1 MNGGAADPARAGSPR
16 SGAAPPPAR
25 DPRMDRPPA
34 GPAGQWSLV
43 LVPPQGAGVVQE
55 VVLGVRAWRWLRA
68 VFVGGL
74 VSALAVTIAALVSV
88 PRSLAYGE
96 LLEENLALRDRLL
109 AIEHRM
115 TEVDALL
122 LRLRLYD
129 AQLQGLDPGRGGPAG
144 DPPEEPWQDGEGVA
158 EATGAAAPLDG
169 EEAGTVASWADSVQ
183 ERLRVFLDTF
193 PRREPDLMRLVAEAE
208 QDHARQ
214 QAWPSRWPAKGV
226 FSSGFGWR
234 RDPFTRR
241 WKLHSGLDLAGD
253 YGTPIR
259 STAPGTVI
267 RAEWSRSYGQ
277 VVEVDH
283 GFGLTT
289 LYAHCAR
296 LLVAAGDRVTAGHV
310 LGRMGSTGR
319 STAVHLHFEVRLDGQ
334 PVNPLTYLRAA
345 RAGR

>member
-1 MNGGAADPARAGSPR
+1 
-16 SGAAPPPAR
+16 
-25 DPRMDRPPA
+25 
-34 GPAGQWSLV
+34 
-43 LVPPQGAGVVQE
+43 

-68 VFVGGL
+68 VLVGA
-74 VSALAVTIAALVSV
+74 VVAALAAAIAALIAV

-96 LLEENLALRDRLL
+96 LLEENLVLRDRLL
-109 AIEHRM
+109 SIEHRM

-129 AQLQGLDPGRGGPAG
+129 AQLQGLDPGRGGPAV
-144 DPPEEPWQDGEGVA
+144 DPPEAPWQDGDAVA
-158 EATGAAAPLDG
+158 EATGVDAPLDG
-169 EEAGTVASWADSVQ
+169 GEAGTVASWADSVQ
-183 ERLRVFLDTF
+183 ERLRVFLETF
-193 PRREPDLMRLVAEAE
+193 PLREPDLVRLVAEAE
-208 QDHARQ
+208 RDHARQ

-241 WKLHSGLDLAGD
+241 WKFHGGLDLAGD

-259 STAPGTVI
+259 STSPGTVV

-296 LLVAAGDRVTAGHV
+296 LLVAAGDRVSAGDV
-310 LGRMGSTGR
+310 IARMGSTGR

-334 PVNPLTYLRAA
+334 PVNPLSYLRAA
-345 RAGR
+345 RAAR

>member
-1 MNGGAADPARAGSPR
+1 MNRSAADPARAANLPP
-16 SGAAPPPAR
+16 GAVPPPAR
-25 DPRMDRPPA
+25 DPRMDRPAPA
-34 GPAGQWSLV
+34 AAGAWSLV
-43 LVPPQGAGVVQE
+43 IVPPPGAGELQE
-55 VVLGVRAWRWLRA
+55 VALSVRAWRWLRVALIGASVGA
-68 VFVGGL
+68 V
-74 VSALAVTIAALVSV
+74 AAAIAALVAV
-88 PRSLAYGE
+88 PRGLAYGE
-96 LLEENLALRDRLL
+96 LLEENLVLRDRLL
-109 AIEHRM
+109 AIEHQM

-129 AQLQGLDPGRGGPAG
+129 AQLQGLDPGRGGPADGPQGEPAPAG
-144 DPPEEPWQDGEGVA
+144 DAVA
-158 EATGAAAPLDG
+158 EAAGADAPLDG
-169 EEAGTVASWADSVQ
+169 GEAGTVASWADSVQ
-183 ERLRVFLDTF
+183 ERLRAFLETF
-193 PRREPDLMRLVAEAE
+193 PAREPDLVRLVAEAE

-241 WKLHSGLDLAGD
+241 WKFHGGLDLAGD
-253 YGTPIR
+253 YGTPVR

-296 LLVAAGDRVTAGHV
+296 LLVAAGDRVTAGQV
-310 LGRMGSTGR
+310 VGRMGSTGR